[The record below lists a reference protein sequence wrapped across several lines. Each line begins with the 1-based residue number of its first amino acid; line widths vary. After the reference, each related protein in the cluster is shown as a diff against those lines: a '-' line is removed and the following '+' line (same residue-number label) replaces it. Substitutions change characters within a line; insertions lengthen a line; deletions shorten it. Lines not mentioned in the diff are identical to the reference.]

1 MKGGHEKTP
10 EVTTPTL
17 PLGSVPLTRKVVH
30 ILPPRQTGIFHSSM
44 PRIGMV
50 KIENS
55 VDTKMIREANAGS
68 QLYLS
73 ARTEVVLPAGIP
85 DIMTQILIRR
95 GSR

>member
-1 MKGGHEKTP
+1 
-10 EVTTPTL
+10 
-17 PLGSVPLTRKVVH
+17 
-30 ILPPRQTGIFHSSM
+30 M